1 MTHGEQRQQATAPGS
16 SSRGRGLRAMKWIV
30 IVLVLLF
37 LVTRVI
43 RFFLQ

>member
-1 MTHGEQRQQATAPGS
+1 MEPSEQPQHPTAQAKG
-16 SSRGRGLRAMKWIV
+16 GRGTGIRVAKWIV
-30 IVLVLLF
+30 IVLVALF

>member
-1 MTHGEQRQQATAPGS
+1 MKHSEQPQHPTALAGN
-16 SSRGRGLRAMKWIV
+16 GRGTAIRVAKWV
-30 IVLVLLF
+30 AIVLVLLF